1 MRKMKRPQSYSILLR
16 EGSFNI
22 FRGLSLALFLL
33 QLMPVQSQDI
43 GYARAVVDSLCSERM
58 AGRGYID
65 HGDFKAAE
73 YIAREFRSMGLD
85 SISSGYLQPF
95 PISVNTFP
103 TEPEVVVDGKK
114 LTPGEDYIIAPQSG
128 KVFGEFDL
136 VYYDRLNLPE
146 RKFFNKLVKKDF
158 FKNKVIALKPE
169 GIEDNEVTTAIME
182 NYFGAPAIIIIA
194 AGKLNWGVSMKQVP
208 YGMAEVTHG
217 IIDRQ
222 TKKVSLEIK
231 NDFIRKYETQNVVAI
246 CRGTAQPDSFVVLMA
261 HYDHLGKMGESCVFR
276 GANDNASGTAMLLNL
291 AKHYKEH
298 PPKYSIV
305 FIAFGAEEAGLV
317 GSFFFNKSKTIAPDK
332 VKFYFNF
339 DILGTGEEGIKV
351 VNATVHKDAFNQ
363 LQAIHNR
370 QRILPALEK
379 RGAASISDHHFF
391 HEAGCKGFYFYTLG
405 GSKAYHD
412 IHDVPNNLTLA
423 GFNGV
428 FKLVTTFIDQL

>member
-1 MRKMKRPQSYSILLR
+1 MRKMKRPQSYFISLKEDFYNIL
-16 EGSFNI
+16 
-22 FRGLSLALFLL
+22 RGLFLAIFLLALW
-33 QLMPVQSQDI
+33 PVQSQDTV
-43 GYARAVVDSLCSERM
+43 YARAVVDSLCSERM

-65 HGDFKAAE
+65 HGDFKAAR

-85 SISSGYLQPF
+85 SISNGYLQPF

-103 TEPEVVVDGKK
+103 TEPEVIIDGKK

-128 KVFGEFDL
+128 KVFGDFEC

-158 FKNKVIALKPE
+158 FKNKVIAIKPE
-169 GIEDNEVTTAIME
+169 GIEENEVTTAILE
-182 NYFGAPAIIIIA
+182 NYFGAPAIITIA
-194 AGKLNWGVSMKQVP
+194 AGKLTWGVSMEQVP

-231 NDFIRKYETQNVVAI
+231 NDFIRKYETQNVVAMMK
-246 CRGTAQPDSFVVLMA
+246 GTAQPDSFMVLMA

-291 AKHYKEH
+291 AKYYKEH
-298 PPKYSIV
+298 APKYSIV

-317 GSFFFNKSKTIAPDK
+317 GSFFFNKSKVIAPEK

-351 VNATVHKDAFNQ
+351 VNATVHKDAFKK
-363 LQAIHNR
+363 LEAIHR
-370 QRILPALEK
+370 KQQMLPAIEK

-412 IHDVPNNLTLA
+412 IHDVPENLTLA
-423 GFNGV
+423 GFKGV
-428 FKLVTTFIDQL
+428 FQLVTAFIDQL